1 MVWEAPLNAILPNVQ
16 CCKVNPTAPISKV
29 TVNGQ
34 LVNLPNGNCKSKNV
48 IYLAQCNLCVDNCY
62 VGRTVQPLNK
72 RVNGHHHAFVNV
84 VNKGPGYV
92 NSLGTDNTYNLGVH
106 LYNEHGLSFEIDKH
120 YTFHV
125 EKRTFVDT

>member
-1 MVWEAPLNAILPNVQ
+1 MSLGIGLGGTSKCNSPKCQ
-16 CCKVNPTAPISKV
+16 CCKVTPTAPISKV

-72 RVNGHHHAFVNV
+72 RVNGHRQGFANV
-84 VNKGPGYV
+84 VNKGLDYIINLIWMIPIALVFICIMNMVSLLSLV
-92 NSLGTDNTYNLGVH
+92 NIMRFMCLNM
-106 LYNEHGLSFEIDKH
+106 
-120 YTFHV
+120 
-125 EKRTFVDT
+125 